1 MVTLASH
8 AALFSSPGLRVLCL
22 ASYIWVPFY
31 TETQIRIFNQNRTF
45 RFFTKIWKKNL
56 LLIQMIHNGDGFFGS
71 FLACVQP
78 PLTSKKIDF
87 FLKWGAAVQRIDPF
101 QHRILT
107 DPKRVSGINSNTSA
121 VWVAALL
128 NFTAIFDPRRGF
140 NDLFYSLYQ
149 GVVKSQCQQDLHR
162 SSLQGQN
169 SVKLLFNFAG
179 ASWKTS
185 FFKFISLTLQNSS
198 SFGLSKAVIAVS

>member
-78 PLTSKKIDF
+78 PLTSKKSI
-87 FLKWGAAVQRIDPF
+87 FLRWGAAVQRLDPF

-185 FFKFISLTLQNSS
+185 FFKFISLILQNSS